1 MIHLWVIFFNPVPVL
16 PRTPPGWSCHKVSIM
31 GLFSFMCTTNHRE
44 EWHVTWHRSSLWL
57 AVHRKEYR
65 THVWNFMAKMWG
77 PSRDVLSKI
86 SISLIRLFF
95 GGKFSDNPE
104 RTDYFI
110 NCWCWFHHFHY
121 DNCKKINYNHQKM
134 YKAMVRKALLSIL

>member
-1 MIHLWVIFFNPVPVL
+1 ML
-16 PRTPPGWSCHKVSIM
+16 S
-31 GLFSFMCTTNHRE
+31 E
-44 EWHVTWHRSSLWL
+44 L
-57 AVHRKEYR
+57 ATDTIVEIINNIIDNIDNKNVNEKNIY
-65 THVWNFMAKMWG
+65 
-77 PSRDVLSKI
+77 I
-86 SISLIRLFF
+86 LIRLLL